1 VTSLRPTT
9 HDVRVLRPDELRPAY
24 DLFGAALLHGPVP
37 DDRWER
43 VGPLYE
49 PDRAFGVDV
58 DGELAGTAMSF
69 RVDVAVPGGAVLP
82 TAAVTRVGVRADR
95 TRRGVLSALMRRQ
108 LVEAAAAGDV
118 LASLRATEAR
128 IYGRFGYGVATRG
141 RGVRVPRKGGS
152 GWRSGA
158 PVGGSVRMVA
168 PAEAVGVLEAVH
180 ARIGLARPGGMT
192 RTPAWWQLGL
202 GGLVADRALL
212 VVAVHSGPD
221 GDDGYLVA
229 TIDDSGGWDDRVLV
243 LNDLHAAGVEAS
255 AGLWRFALGLDL
267 VAAVRGRLRPR
278 DEPLELL
285 LADPRDFGITGVDDE
300 TWLRLVDVPAALAAR
315 RFGAGGPV
323 LLAVH
328 DAVLEA
334 NSGVYRIDGGGA
346 ERVGELGGAVT
357 PELECDVAG
366 LAMAYLG
373 DRAPSE
379 LVATGWWRAWAP
391 EAVRRAD
398 AVFATGLVPWCG
410 TNF

>member
-1 VTSLRPTT
+1 M
-9 HDVRVLRPDELRPAY
+9 
-24 DLFGAALLHGPVP
+24 G
-37 DDRWER
+37 
-43 VGPLYE
+43 
-49 PDRAFGVDV
+49 
-58 DGELAGTAMSF
+58 
-69 RVDVAVPGGAVLP
+69 
-82 TAAVTRVGVRADR
+82 
-95 TRRGVLSALMRRQ
+95 RQ
-108 LVEAAAAGDV
+108 LVEAVAAGDV
-118 LASLRATEAR
+118 LAALRATEAR

-141 RGVRVPRKGGS
+141 RGVRVARKGGS
-152 GWRSGA
+152 GWRAGA

-168 PAEAVGVLEAVH
+168 PAGAVGVLEAVH
-180 ARIGLARPGGMT
+180 ARIGLARPGGMS

-202 GGLVADRALL
+202 GGLMADRALV
-212 VVAVHSGPD
+212 VVAVHSGPG

-243 LNDLHAAGVEAS
+243 LNDLHAAGIEAS

-267 VAAVRGRLRPR
+267 VAGVRGRLRPR

-285 LADPRDFGITGVDDE
+285 LADPRDVGVTGVDDE
-300 TWLRLVDVPAALAAR
+300 TWLRLVDVPAALGAR

-323 LLAVH
+323 LVAVH
-328 DAVLEA
+328 DAVLQT
-334 NSGVYRIDGGGA
+334 NSGVYRIAEGGA
-346 ERVGELGGAVT
+346 ERVGDLGGAVT

-391 EAVRRAD
+391 GAVRRAD
-398 AVFATGLVPWCG
+398 AVFGTGLVPWCG